1 MKRVLAVSL
10 TALALAGCESHP
22 LSPYVS
28 PRVTGRVLAADTG
41 QPLDGVKITTGQ
53 RPDSARS
60 TEPPKGGQ
68 ILASQPPVQ
77 TDRDG
82 RFVLESER
90 VLTPFGVSGWFTL
103 QLVFERS
110 GYERFFTNFSRINLR
125 TNTWQ
130 GEPVLDAGNVL
141 LQPARK

>member
-1 MKRVLAVSL
+1 MKRILAVL
-10 TALALAGCESHP
+10 LAAAALAGCKSHP

-28 PRVTGRVLAADTG
+28 PRVTGRVVAADTG
-41 QPLDGVKITTGQ
+41 QPLGGVRITTGR
-53 RPDSARS
+53 RPDARS

-68 ILASQPPVQ
+68 VMASQPPVQ

-90 VLTPFGVSGWFTL
+90 VLTPFGVSGWFSLTL
-103 QLVFERS
+103 LFEHS

-130 GEPVLDAGNVL
+130 GEPVLDAGNIL
-141 LQPARK
+141 LHPARK